1 MEMKN
6 NKGFLLI
13 IFILGGLVSFSQ
25 LKRFNSSKQ
34 QYEMQFDLEQ
44 DRFSRPINF
53 VEKIETN
60 YPNLTYLGVPLS
72 ALKASYYV
80 SLDSID
86 LAKKLFYK
94 SMSDNPFLMYGE
106 QRISELYYTTNQM
119 DSMTYYANKAIKGLP
134 NNAKHFYLKIL
145 SLKYEQKGDSI
156 LYYFNQIDEKV
167 KKKDD
172 ALWRI
177 VLGGI
182 YGDNKVEKET
192 AKNLAIESKK
202 LYPYDNEINLIAEW
216 ILYSRDIANT
226 NFRKFN
232 NLMKMEDT
240 NVSYKD
246 SIFSEVVNLIPNNQ
260 RYFENYIAFLIR
272 TQKNKK
278 AKEIFENL
286 SNNFS
291 KINQKLVQAIQQ
303 IDERNED

>member
-1 MEMKN
+1 MKN
-6 NKGFLLI
+6 NKAILFI
-13 IFILGGLVSFSQ
+13 TFILCGLFSFSQ
-25 LKRFNSSKQ
+25 YKRFNSSKQ

-60 YPNLTYLGVPLS
+60 YPNLTYIGVPLS
-72 ALKASYYV
+72 ALKASYYA

-94 SMSDNPFLMYGE
+94 SMIDNPFLMYGE
-106 QRISELYYTTNQM
+106 QRMSELYYNINQM

-216 ILYSRDIANT
+216 ILYSRDIANK